1 MSNKLSTNQ
10 RTAGG
15 LILAAA
21 GLTLMGY
28 LVYNRY
34 KKSVIDG
41 LVVLKVDS
49 RLLDN
54 VKNEQLITNLF
65 LLSQQ
70 AFDNLIKDGKA
81 NEQVAL
87 TLYSLFKQQ
96 KDGNADEFEKNKTQ
110 TKPERYAV
118 WLQQADKGEI
128 QCIKEYIILVGQC
141 DAQFNET
148 VKSVASG
155 AIKEINID
163 TEGSGNPFIKT
174 VPCPAKPDDTE
185 YKNSL
190 KGRDREIFK
199 IYE

>member
-54 VKNEQLITNLF
+54 VKN
-65 LLSQQ
+65 
-70 AFDNLIKDGKA
+70 
-81 NEQVAL
+81 
-87 TLYSLFKQQ
+87 
-96 KDGNADEFEKNKTQ
+96 
-110 TKPERYAV
+110 
-118 WLQQADKGEI
+118 
-128 QCIKEYIILVGQC
+128 
-141 DAQFNET
+141 
-148 VKSVASG
+148 
-155 AIKEINID
+155 
-163 TEGSGNPFIKT
+163 
-174 VPCPAKPDDTE
+174 
-185 YKNSL
+185 
-190 KGRDREIFK
+190 
-199 IYE
+199 